1 MQTASKKVITGW
13 AMYDWANSA
22 YNLVITSTIFPA
34 YYDAITTTKDGNGN
48 ILSHKV
54 FFLGNSYESASLY
67 NYAIAFAYLLIAFI
81 SPILS
86 SIADYK
92 GNKKAFMQF
101 FCYLGSFA
109 CCVLYWF
116 TRETLALGIVC
127 AIIAAIGYCGSL
139 VFYNAYLPE
148 IAAEEDQDNVS
159 AKGFAYGY
167 IGSVL
172 LQIICFLFVLK
183 PEWFGISDA
192 SFPARLS
199 FLLVGLWWM
208 GFSQITFT
216 TLPKSIATG
225 VIRQGNIITNGF
237 IELKKVW
244 EQATHLLLLKKYLTA
259 FFFYSMGV
267 QTVMLAATLFGS
279 QVLGMATSKLII
291 CILLIQIVAI
301 AGAYLMA
308 KLSDKFGNFNVLAI
322 VVLMWVSICVAA
334 YFITTE
340 LQFYILA
347 SIVGL
352 IMGGI
357 QSLSRSTYAKIIPEG
372 THDTASFFSFYDVT
386 EKVAIVIGM
395 VSFGLVQ
402 QLTGNMRN
410 SILALIIFFAIG
422 FIALLLTILE
432 NTKEHIINQ

>member
-244 EQATHLLLLKKYLTA
+244 EQATHLPLLKKYLTA

>member
-34 YYDAITTTKDGNGN
+34 YYDAITTIKDGSGN
-48 ILSHKV
+48 VLSHKIL
-54 FFLGNSYESASLY
+54 FLGSTYESASLY
-67 NYAIAFAYLLIAFI
+67 NYAIAFAYLLIAFL

-116 TRETLALGIVC
+116 TRETLTLGIVC
-127 AIIAAIGYCGSL
+127 AIIAAVGYCGSL

-148 IAAEEDQDNVS
+148 IAAEEDQDDVS

-172 LQIICFLFVLK
+172 LQIICFFFVLK

-208 GFSQITFT
+208 GFSQITFA
-216 TLPKSIATG
+216 TLPKSITTG

-237 IELKKVW
+237 IELKNVW
-244 EQATHLLLLKKYLTA
+244 EQATHLPLLKKYLTA

-308 KLSDKFGNFNVLAI
+308 KLSDSFGNFNVLAI
-322 VVLMWVSICVAA
+322 VVLMWVSICVTA

-340 LQFYILA
+340 TQFYILA
-347 SIVGL
+347 AIVGL

-422 FIALLLTILE
+422 FIALLLTITE
-432 NTKEHIINQ
+432 NKKRVHH